1 MIDERDWNSDNDIKK
16 KKVKALSDTHPSA
29 PPPVKQRMKKRQFLR
44 WEFIK

>member
-16 KKVKALSDTHPSA
+16 KKVKALSDTQPSA
-29 PPPVKQRMKKRQFLR
+29 TPPVKQRIKKRQFLR